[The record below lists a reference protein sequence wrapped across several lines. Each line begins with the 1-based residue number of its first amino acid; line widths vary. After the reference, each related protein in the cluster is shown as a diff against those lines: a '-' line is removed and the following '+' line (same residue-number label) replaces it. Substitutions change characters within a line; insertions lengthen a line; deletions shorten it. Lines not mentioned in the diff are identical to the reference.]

1 MHLSPPRAL
10 EPATPDGPESSSLQ
24 TPLAGLIRRPPVTC
38 APDTPLRAALE
49 IIQTQGISAIVVAQD
64 GHPLGIFSVRD
75 LIGRVLLPGLDLG
88 VPVRQVM
95 TASPAALAPSDHA
108 FEAAVLMAR
117 GDFRHVLVV
126 QNGQLMGVLSER
138 DLFALQRV
146 GVTGIAS
153 RIQHARGLEPLRAA
167 AGDIRSLAHNLSLQ
181 GATAEQL
188 THLISKLNDLLTA
201 RIIELE
207 RARQPA
213 ADAQV
218 FCWLAL
224 GSEGRLE
231 QTLHTD
237 QDNGILF
244 EPCPGQTA
252 EAARAALL
260 PFARA
265 VNEALAAC
273 GFPLCKGGVM
283 ASNPKWCL
291 SLEEWQDTF
300 GDWIFRGDA
309 PVLLNASIFFDFR
322 PLTGE
327 TRLARAL
334 RQWLHEHVRQH
345 RQFLRLM
352 TQNAL
357 GNRPPL
363 GLIRD
368 FVVDGSGD
376 ETGTID
382 LKLRGTM
389 PFVDAARIF
398 ALAAGVE
405 ETGTAARLRAAGTT
419 WKLDPREVAAWVDG
433 FFHIQHLRL
442 RLHQEQIT
450 RQQPFSNRLDPTT
463 LSAVERQ
470 TLKAS
475 LRQAKKLRARM
486 ESFFQF

>member
-1 MHLSPPRAL
+1 MHASPVHPQ
-10 EPATPDGPESSSLQ
+10 EPEMANGPESSSLQ
-24 TPLAGLIRRPPVTC
+24 TPLAGLIRRQPVTC
-38 APDTPLRAALE
+38 SPDTPLRAALE
-49 IIQTQGISAIVVAQD
+49 ILKNQGVSAIVISED
-64 GHPLGIFSVRD
+64 GRPQGIFSVRD
-75 LIGRVLLPGLDLG
+75 LIARVLLPGLSLE
-88 VPVRQVM
+88 VPIQQVM
-95 TASPAALAPSDHA
+95 TPSPAALAPTDHA
-108 FEAAVLMAR
+108 FEAALLMAQ
-117 GDFRHVLVV
+117 GNFRHVLVV
-126 QNGQLMGVLSER
+126 ADGRLLGVLSER

-146 GVTGIAS
+146 GVTGIVS
-153 RIQHARGLEPLRAA
+153 RIHHATSLPPLQAA
-167 AGDIRSLAHNLSLQ
+167 AEDIRRLAHNLSLQ

-188 THLISKLNDLLTA
+188 TRLISKLNDLLTR

-207 RARQPA
+207 LQRHPQAQ
-213 ADAQV
+213 AQV

-231 QTLHTD
+231 QTLYTD
-237 QDNGILF
+237 QDNGLIF
-244 EPCPGQTA
+244 ELPPGQSA
-252 EAARAALL
+252 EAARASLL
-260 PFARA
+260 PFARV

-273 GFPLCKGGVM
+273 GFPLCKGEVM

-291 SLEEWQDTF
+291 SLEEWQGTF

-322 PLTGE
+322 PLMGE
-327 TRLARAL
+327 TRLATAL
-334 RQWLHEHVRQH
+334 RSWLHEHVREH

-352 TQNAL
+352 VQNAL

-376 ETGTID
+376 DAHTIE
-382 LKLRGTM
+382 LKLRGAM

-398 ALAAGVE
+398 ALATGME
-405 ETGTAARLRAAGTT
+405 ETGTAARLLAAGRV
-419 WKLDPREVAAWVDG
+419 WKLDEREVAAWVDG
-433 FFHIQHLRL
+433 FFHIQQLRL
-442 RLHQEQIT
+442 RLHQEQIS
-450 RQQPFSNRLDPTT
+450 QQRPFSNRLDPRT

-475 LRQAKKLRARM
+475 FQQAKRLQSRM